1 MKRFVLVLLVL
12 SFCFVSFGQHPG
24 YETVITKI
32 SDREKNAGTML
43 AMKPPYN
50 WFKKIDLD
58 SNYGVPDSIQVLE
71 MRNKNPGK
79 IKIRL
84 TNSSTDTIY
93 SDTCDMFLLDV
104 DTIFKLGTDSLLRKG
119 SIYLYGLVK

>member
-1 MKRFVLVLLVL
+1 
-12 SFCFVSFGQHPG
+12 VSFGQRPG
-24 YETVITKI
+24 FETVVTKI

-50 WFKKIDLD
+50 WFKKITLD

-104 DTIFKLGTDSLLRKG
+104 DTIFKLGTDSLLRTG